1 MSDSLE
7 IFLDNSLIDAGVHVH
22 AGLDR
27 VKAVVD
33 ELFVNY
39 AYEVSFASGFGET
52 LVLIGSHLEWLIGQT
67 YHRDGEVLCLLDLL
81 FELCHER
88 SHRVVL

>member
-33 ELFVNY
+33 KLFVNY
-39 AYEVSFASGFGET
+39 AYKVSFAGGCGEA
-52 LVLIGSHLEWLIGQT
+52 LVLISSHLEWLIGQT
-67 YHRDGEVLCLLDLL
+67 HHRDGEVPCFLDLL
-81 FELCHER
+81 FELCQER
-88 SHRVVL
+88 THRVVL